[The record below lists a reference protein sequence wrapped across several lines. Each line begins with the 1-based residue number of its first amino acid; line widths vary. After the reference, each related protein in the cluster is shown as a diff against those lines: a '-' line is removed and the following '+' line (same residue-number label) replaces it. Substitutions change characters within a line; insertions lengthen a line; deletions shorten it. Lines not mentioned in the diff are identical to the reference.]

1 MVPLLLAAGATASA
15 SATRATS
22 CDVVEHCRCDH
33 RGSNTSA
40 VQTACLQHC
49 ITTCH
54 SAGGGATIVFPPG
67 TFHTGSLSLPSH
79 TTLQL
84 AAGATILGSIDPRD
98 YPLVPALPSYGVS
111 RDCCCNDWL
120 KYNCT
125 GGGGA
130 LRHMSLLSSTHAD
143 DITIIGAGPN
153 SIIDGTLS
161 PTPTP
166 PHPQLRSTAGR
177 QWLALVVP
185 LRERRSGCRP
195 PPPRP
200 AHVHNQLPHRVP
212 VAEGLVSTHT
222 ASSAKLCSL
231 G

>member
-1 MVPLLLAAGATASA
+1 M
-15 SATRATS
+15 
-22 CDVVEHCRCDH
+22 
-33 RGSNTSA
+33 
-40 VQTACLQHC
+40 QTACLQHC

-98 YPLVPALPSYGVS
+98 YPLVAALPSYGIS

-143 DITIIGAGPN
+143 DVTVIGAGPD
-153 SIIDGTLS
+153 SIIDGTHS
-161 PTPTP
+161 PTPRSTP
-166 PHPQLRSTAGR
+166 PSAEEHGGQAMAG
-177 QWLALVVP
+177 P
-185 LRERRSGCRP
+185 G
-195 PPPRP
+195 
-200 AHVHNQLPHRVP
+200 
-212 VAEGLVSTHT
+212 GT
-222 ASSAKLCSL
+222 ASRASAWMPAALTSSNPCSPPTSASSPC